1 MIKLRKKHY
10 AVNLYLIFLAC
21 MAGIV
26 GLFGFRVYSHSEV
39 TPMSVGQTI
48 LLSEMYTPGTIF
60 DRKGEVIVAGNGDG
74 LHWSTEE
81 TRKAFQQVLGLD
93 IRSTLLSKTTVLG
106 NCAWVFGTEDNRW
119 GIHSLFHPADR
130 KTGGSVRLTLD
141 KRLQEYVA
149 GLVCQNGH
157 EKAYVIVSDYK
168 TGKILA
174 AYGDV
179 FGKSMHPG
187 STMKPILAATALSL
201 NPNLEDYVYNCV
213 PANHSFSTEDGAVEI
228 NCAENAYHGELSME
242 SAVAY
247 NCNGYFISLMQQADH
262 REMLEALKKWGFD
275 TSVSYEQFMYWD
287 HSFMKNSH
295 SEIDYLMA
303 AIGQA
308 NAYMTPAG
316 LHFCTNALLNHGE
329 LAEPN
334 WYSWKL
340 SSPQGP
346 WQKIEARG
354 AKTVCD
360 SAAADKVVSMMELV
374 TEIGTGASFYLPG
387 FAAKTGT
394 AQKADEDGNL
404 TGLCTVWTTGG
415 LTDEN
420 TPYAVTVCL
429 DDVDE
434 YVGSAAAGKMA
445 QSILIYITEG
455 GE

>member
-10 AVNLYLIFLAC
+10 AANLYRIFLVC

-48 LLSEMYTPGTIF
+48 LMSEEYTPGTIF
-60 DRKGEVIVAGNGDG
+60 DRKGKIIAAGDG
-74 LHWSTEE
+74 GELCWSTEE
-81 TRKAFQQVLGLD
+81 TRDAFFQVLGPD
-93 IRSTLLSKTTVLG
+93 IRSTLLSGTTLLG

-119 GIHSLFHPADR
+119 GIYSLLHPAAG

-157 EKAYVIVSDYK
+157 EEAYIIVSDYK
-168 TGKILA
+168 TGEILA

-179 FGKSMHPG
+179 FGESMHPG

-201 NPNLEDYVYNCV
+201 NPDLADYVYNCV
-213 PANHSFSTEDGAVEI
+213 PVNHNFQTENGAVEI
-228 NCAENAYHGELSME
+228 NCAENVFHGELSME
-242 SAVAY
+242 YALAY
-247 NCNGYFISLMQQADH
+247 SCNGYFISLMQQADH
-262 REMLEALKKWGFD
+262 AEMLEALKKWGFD
-275 TSVSYEQFMYWD
+275 TTVSYEQFMYWD
-287 HSFMKNSH
+287 HSFMKDSH
-295 SEIDYLMA
+295 SETDYLMA

-316 LHFCTNALLNHGE
+316 LHFCTDALLNHGQ
-329 LAEPN
+329 LAEPI

-346 WQKIEARG
+346 WQKVETRE

-360 SAAADKVVSMMELV
+360 SAAADKVAGMMELV
-374 TEIGTGASFYLPG
+374 TEIGTGTSFYLPG

-415 LTDEN
+415 LTDES

-445 QSILIYITEG
+445 QSILIYMTEG